1 MGISVVRATAQYGER
16 EGEQAQRY
24 VNEKIYGGSTILMET
39 DNWNSQQNI
48 KSSS

>member
-24 VNEKIYGGSTILMET
+24 VNEKIYCVSTDLVET
-39 DNWNSQQNI
+39 DNWNSQHNI
-48 KSSS
+48 NTSS